1 MQSRLDI
8 PQSVYAVAD
17 YALGALLLVAPW
29 ICGFSD
35 HMLATATTMSFGAAI
50 IAYSAFT
57 DYQLAALRRVPMPIH
72 LALDAVVGGLLIG
85 APFMFGFADR
95 TWIPHLVIGVV
106 TASIAGVAALV
117 YARRHDLIHGRMLP
131 LRATHRRTH

>member
-1 MQSRLDI
+1 MQTKLDL

-17 YALGALLLVAPW
+17 YVLGALLLAAPW
-29 ICGFSD
+29 VCGFSD
-35 HMLATATTMSFGAAI
+35 HMLATAITMSFGAAI

-57 DYQLAALRRVPMPIH
+57 DYQLAAMRRVPMPIH
-72 LALDAVVGGLLIG
+72 LALDAAVGGLLIG

-95 TWIPHLVIGVV
+95 TWIPHLVLGIV

-117 YARRHDLIHGRMLP
+117 YARRHDMLHGRILHA
-131 LRATHRRTH
+131 RATQRRTH